1 MNFNLSLNVGTAALG
16 CPWVVRPK
24 DVLHRSNA
32 MHKPELAIIETPVAL
47 GSQPVPP
54 STPNRSAPGGKDA
67 SLYQFFAPGGL
78 LARTH
83 PAYEFRRG
91 QLQMAQ
97 AIEQAL
103 EEKRHLIVEAGTGT
117 GKTLAYLMPVIHSGK
132 RVIISTGTK
141 NLQEQLFYKDVPF
154 LEQALFGDHV
164 GTDLRQAPGKLSAA
178 GQGPGRLSVCYMKG
192 RNNYLC
198 RKKLYDLTDQP
209 VLSGLQEIEQYRAVA
224 AWEKTTATGDRAELA
239 ELPEASALWHKLD
252 ARSDACI
259 GQKCS
264 EWERCFITEMRR
276 RGMESDIIIVN
287 HHLFFAD
294 LAIKLQAEGAP
305 DAGILPEAAA
315 VIFDEAHEL
324 EDVAGNYF
332 GISVSNLRV
341 EDLARDV
348 EASLQHNRMLSAS
361 FSGALGSLRER
372 SQFFF
377 SLLPPGEGRFAFE
390 SRREFLEENGDEFL
404 ALNQALTRLAGEL
417 EGLPQKPE
425 EIFNFVRRAQE
436 LQVQLSFAM
445 ESDDRNTVFWIE
457 RRGGR
462 GRTNSPQRHRDT
474 EKTTE
479 GPQGRQNV
487 FLQATPIDVGPILRE
502 CLWSKLE
509 CAVLTSATLAVGG
522 GFEYIRQR
530 LGLEHARESV
540 LPSHFD
546 YENQALF
553 YVPPDLPDAR
563 TPQFTAL
570 AAARIRQLL
579 EITRGRAFVLF
590 TSYAQMNDI
599 YQRLLGELE
608 FPMLRQGDAPK
619 SALLEEFRLTPNAVL
634 FATSS
639 FWQGVDVQGEQLSC
653 VIIDRLPF
661 AVPSDPVVAARVK
674 AIDADGGNAF
684 FQYQVPAAV
693 ITLKQGF
700 GRLIRSLHDRGL
712 LVLLDNRIL
721 KKQYGRVFIE
731 SLPNYK
737 RTTDMRVVEEFFG
750 A

>member
-1 MNFNLSLNVGTAALG
+1 
-16 CPWVVRPK
+16 
-24 DVLHRSNA
+24 LH
-32 MHKPELAIIETPVAL
+32 
-47 GSQPVPP
+47 
-54 STPNRSAPGGKDA
+54 
-67 SLYQFFAPGGL
+67 QFFAPAGVL
-78 LARTH
+78 SRTH

-97 AIEQAL
+97 AVEQAL
-103 EEKRHLIVEAGTGT
+103 AEKRHLIVEAGTGT
-117 GKTLAYLMPVIHSGK
+117 GKTLAYLMPVIRSGK

-154 LEQALFGDHV
+154 LEQALY
-164 GTDLRQAPGKLSAA
+164 GKHD
-178 GQGPGRLSVCYMKG
+178 GPRLSVCYMKG

-198 RKKLYDLTDQP
+198 RKKLYDLTDAP
-209 VLSGLQEIEQYRAVA
+209 VLTGLEEIEQYRAIA
-224 AWEKTTATGDRAELA
+224 AWEKATSTGDRAELA
-239 ELPEASALWHKLD
+239 ELPEASLLWHKLD
-252 ARSDACI
+252 ARADACS

-264 EWERCFITEMRR
+264 QWERCFITEMRR
-276 RGMESDIIIVN
+276 RALESDIVIVN

-315 VIFDEAHEL
+315 VIFDEAHEI
-324 EDVAGNYF
+324 EDVAANYF

-341 EDLARDV
+341 EELARDV
-348 EASLQHNRMLSAS
+348 EQTLQQHHVLSAS
-361 FSGALGSLRER
+361 LSGALGSLRER

-377 SLLPPGEGRFAFE
+377 SLLPPGEGRFSFE
-390 SRREFLEENGDEFL
+390 NRREFLEENGDEF
-404 ALNQALTRLAGEL
+404 AGFGQALTRLAGQL

-425 EIFNFVRRAQE
+425 EIFNLVRRAQE
-436 LQVQLSFAM
+436 IEVQLRFAL

-457 RRGGR
+457 RRGKGF
-462 GRTNSPQRHRDT
+462 SPQRQRT
-474 EKTTE
+474 KEKADNSF
-479 GPQGRQNV
+479 GGRQNV
-487 FLQATPIDVGPILRE
+487 FLQATPIDVGPILRQ

-522 GFEYIRQR
+522 GFEYIRRR
-530 LGLEHARESV
+530 LGFEHARESV

-553 YVPPDLPDAR
+553 YVPPDLPDPR
-563 TPQFTAL
+563 TPQF
-570 AAARIRQLL
+570 AAKAAERVRKILVV
-579 EITRGRAFVLF
+579 TRGRAFVLF
-590 TSYAQMNDI
+590 TSYAQMNEV
-599 YQRLLGELE
+599 YERLLGEME

-684 FQYQVPAAV
+684 FQYQVPSAV

-721 KKQYGRVFIE
+721 KKQYGRVFID
-731 SLPNYK
+731 SLPNYRK
-737 RTTDMRVVEEFFG
+737 TTEMSVVEDFF
-750 A
+750 ALAE

>member
-1 MNFNLSLNVGTAALG
+1 M
-16 CPWVVRPK
+16 
-24 DVLHRSNA
+24 
-32 MHKPELAIIETPVAL
+32 
-47 GSQPVPP
+47 
-54 STPNRSAPGGKDA
+54 
-67 SLYQFFAPGGL
+67 YQFFGPGGVL
-78 LARTH
+78 SRTH

-97 AIEQAL
+97 AVELAL

-117 GKTLAYLMPVIHSGK
+117 GKTLAYLMPVIRSGK

-154 LEQALFGDHV
+154 LEQALYGEHV
-164 GTDLRQAPGKLSAA
+164 GTAASAVPSSH
-178 GQGPGRLSVCYMKG
+178 GPGRLSVCYMKG

-198 RKKLYDLTDQP
+198 RKKLYDLTNQP
-209 VLSGLQEIEQYRAVA
+209 VLNGTEEIEQYRAIA
-224 AWEKTTATGDRAELA
+224 AWEKTTGTGDRAELV
-239 ELPEASALWHKLD
+239 ELPEASLLWHKLD
-252 ARSDACI
+252 AHADACI

-276 RGMESDIIIVN
+276 KALESDIIIVN

-294 LAIKLQAEGAP
+294 LAIKLQADGAP
-305 DAGILPEAAA
+305 DAGILPEVGA

-332 GISVSNLRV
+332 GISVSNLRM
-341 EDLARDV
+341 EELARDV
-348 EASLQHNRMLSAS
+348 ESSLQHNKMMSAS
-361 FSGALGSLRER
+361 LSGALGSLRER
-372 SQFFF
+372 AQFFF
-377 SLLPPGEGRFAFE
+377 SLLPPGDGRFAFDT
-390 SRREFLEENGDEFL
+390 RREFLEENGDEFG

-436 LQVQLSFAM
+436 IQVQLQFAM
-445 ESDDRNTVFWIE
+445 ESEDRNTVFWIE
-457 RRGGR
+457 RRSGRFGSRGGSNKIGEIS
-462 GRTNSPQRHRDT
+462 GR
-474 EKTTE
+474 
-479 GPQGRQNV
+479 GRQNV

-530 LGLEHARESV
+530 LGMEHARESV

-546 YENQALF
+546 YESQALL
-553 YVPPDLPDAR
+553 YVPPDLPDPR
-563 TPQFTAL
+563 TPQFTAK
-570 AAARIRQLL
+570 AAERIRRLL

-599 YQRLLGELE
+599 YQRLLGEVE
-608 FPMLRQGDAPK
+608 FPILRQGDAPK

-737 RTTDMRVVEEFFG
+737 KTTEMRVVEEFFG
-750 A
+750 VQEN

>member
-1 MNFNLSLNVGTAALG
+1 
-16 CPWVVRPK
+16 
-24 DVLHRSNA
+24 
-32 MHKPELAIIETPVAL
+32 
-47 GSQPVPP
+47 
-54 STPNRSAPGGKDA
+54 
-67 SLYQFFAPGGL
+67 
-78 LARTH
+78 
-83 PAYEFRRG
+83 
-91 QLQMAQ
+91 MAQ
-97 AIEQAL
+97 AVEQAL
-103 EEKRHLIVEAGTGT
+103 AEKRHLIVEAGTGT
-117 GKTLAYLMPVIHSGK
+117 GKTLAYLMPAIRSGK

-154 LEQALFGDHV
+154 LERALANGLPAS
-164 GTDLRQAPGKLSAA
+164 GS
-178 GQGPGRLSVCYMKG
+178 RLSVCYMKG

-198 RKKLYDLTDQP
+198 RKKLYELTDQP
-209 VLSGLQEIEQYRAVA
+209 VLSGLQEIEQYRAIA
-224 AWEKTTATGDRAELA
+224 AWEKTTGTGDRAELA
-239 ELPEASALWHKLD
+239 ELPEASLLWHKLD
-252 ARSDACI
+252 ARADACI

-276 RGMESDIIIVN
+276 KAMESDIIIVN

-294 LAIKLQAEGAP
+294 LAIKLQADGAP
-305 DAGILPEAAA
+305 DAGVLPEAAA
-315 VIFDEAHEL
+315 VVFDEAHEL
-324 EDVAGNYF
+324 ENVAGSYF
-332 GISVSNLRV
+332 GISVSNLRM
-341 EDLARDV
+341 EELARDV
-348 EASLQHNRMLSAS
+348 ESSMQHHRMLSAAL
-361 FSGALGSLRER
+361 SGALGSLRER

-377 SLLPPGEGRFAFE
+377 ALLPPGDGRFAFDT
-390 SRREFLEENGDEFL
+390 RREFLEENGDEFI

-425 EIFNFVRRAQE
+425 EVFNFVRRAQE
-436 LQVQLSFAM
+436 IQVQLGFAL
-445 ESDDRNTVFWIE
+445 ESEDRNTVFWIE
-457 RRGGR
+457 RRGG
-462 GRTNSPQRHRDT
+462 GRFGSRDGGNKVAET
-474 EKTTE
+474 SSR
-479 GPQGRQNV
+479 GRQNV

-502 CLWSKLE
+502 CLWSKLD
-509 CAVLTSATLAVGG
+509 CAVLASATLAVGG

-546 YENQALF
+546 YESQALL
-553 YVPPDLPDAR
+553 YVPPDLPDPR
-563 TPQFTAL
+563 TPQFTAR
-570 AAARIRQLL
+570 ASERIRKLL

-599 YQRLLGELE
+599 HQRLLGEVE
-608 FPMLRQGDAPK
+608 FPLLRQGDAPK

-634 FATSS
+634 LATSS

-700 GRLIRSLHDRGL
+700 GRLIRSLDDRGL

-737 RTTDMRVVEEFFG
+737 KTTEMSVVEKFFG
-750 A
+750 V